1 MKKLLFAAAALCAF
15 GFIGTAQAAD
25 TKTPGPYD
33 LPLVGEYVND
43 AGFLVIAPAAKG
55 ENANYNVGLQDKSG
69 KCSLEIVAGTWQN
82 SEQQSPISKA
92 THPKAIVAVQSQ
104 DYPNFALWPEDE
116 KIRLADDALPLD
128 KLDPACAVFKGNMV
142 FTRK

>member
-1 MKKLLFAAAALCAF
+1 MKKLLFTAAALCAF
-15 GFIGTAQAAD
+15 GFVGICQAAD
-25 TKTPGPYD
+25 KTPAAYD

-55 ENANYNVGLQDKSG
+55 QNANYNVGIQDKSG
-69 KCSLEIVAGTWQN
+69 KCSLNIVAGTWQTT
-82 SEQQSPISKA
+82 EQQGAIGPK
-92 THPKAIVAVQSQ
+92 THPNAIATVQGQ
-104 DYPNFALWPEDE
+104 DFPNFALWPEDE

-128 KLDPACAVFKGNMV
+128 KLDPACAVFKNNLV

>member
-1 MKKLLFAAAALCAF
+1 MKKLLFIAAALCAF
-15 GFIGTAQAAD
+15 GFAGVSQAAD
-25 TKTPGPYD
+25 KTPAAYD

-43 AGFLVIAPAAKG
+43 AGWLVIAPAAKG

-69 KCSLEIVAGTWQN
+69 KCSLEIVAGTWQV
-82 SEQQSPISKA
+82 SEQKSPISR
-92 THPKAIVAVQSQ
+92 TLHPKAIVAVQSQ